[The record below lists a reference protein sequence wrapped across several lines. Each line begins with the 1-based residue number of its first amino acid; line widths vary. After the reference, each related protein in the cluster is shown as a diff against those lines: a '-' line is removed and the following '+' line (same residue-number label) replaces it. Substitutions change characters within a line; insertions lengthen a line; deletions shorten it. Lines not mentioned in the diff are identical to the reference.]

1 MRKNLDIQIRQIA
14 PYWVLGIVL
23 GSAVSVFGKR
33 YIHGA
38 FSKIGKKRTGWLGMI
53 PASLLGIASPLC
65 MYGTIPIA
73 AAFSEQ
79 GVADDI
85 LSAFMMSSILLN
97 PQLILYSGA
106 LGSTAVLIRCVSCFL
121 CGCCAGWLV
130 RALYGRKNRAFF
142 DFSGFQEGKSRDTD
156 PNILLRFL
164 KNIGRNIR
172 ATGPMFLLGILLT
185 ALYQIHV
192 PPDFVSGLFGKDNGF
207 GVLMAAD
214 GSHDRSASVYVRR
227 RDYSSAS
234 AVVMG
239 RHEHGQRGGIHDYR
253 SGHEDHQP
261 GCDEDRAGLETVFAL
276 YPVCTG
282 IFVANRDGGQYGDPS
297 LKKAYEM
304 GIIPGKQT
312 RKKQKERSTPDGMRH
327 LPY

>member
-130 RALYGRKNRAFF
+130 RAFYGRKNRSFF

-156 PNILLRFL
+156 PNIFLRFL

-172 ATGPMFLLGILLT
+172 ATGPEGQRFWR
-185 ALYQIHV
+185 
-192 PPDFVSGLFGKDNGF
+192 
-207 GVLMAAD
+207 AD

-227 RDYSSAS
+227 RDYSSAA

-239 RHEHGQRGGIHDYR
+239 RHEHGQRGGIHDNR
-253 SGHEDHQP
+253 SCHEDHQP

-282 IFVANRDGGQYGDPS
+282 IFMGNRDGGQYGDPRLTAHNEGRGAS
-297 LKKAYEM
+297 
-304 GIIPGKQT
+304 
-312 RKKQKERSTPDGMRH
+312 
-327 LPY
+327 